1 MIHICDIILERLDVI
16 DVVDLVLIELTH
28 FLLHSASFGYQIL
41 DYEIHVVVGSL
52 EVDDLTVHVGD
63 LFSHFGYF
71 FLSRADISLE
81 FFDLV
86 IQDEFEL
93 FELLG
98 FLFEF
103 VDTCHL
109 VSYGLFALF
118 YLLGLGLLSL

>member
-1 MIHICDIILERLDVI
+1 M
-16 DVVDLVLIELTH
+16 
-28 FLLHSASFGYQIL
+28 
-41 DYEIHVVVGSL
+41 
-52 EVDDLTVHVGD
+52 DDLTVHVGD
-63 LFSHFGYF
+63 LLSHFGYL

-86 IQDEFEL
+86 VQHEFEL

-118 YLLGLGLLSL
+118 YLLGLGLLSLQVLFMLLLDFLDVLKSML